1 MDLRFQRDIYHGGT
15 LRRDS
20 GQATNPQMTQI
31 CNHEKREQT
40 RNELLLTGKMPVPH
54 LAPGAAALPPR
65 TGEFRSGDQASN
77 KGDKVPGLCSG

>member
-40 RNELLLTGKMPVPH
+40 NSPQRHDESTDD
-54 LAPGAAALPPR
+54 A
-65 TGEFRSGDQASN
+65 D
-77 KGDKVPGLCSG
+77 